1 MTQIFLQAVVLAVQV
16 DLLLGLRAVQVEDLM
31 VNMVMNK
38 VMLDKLDLFLA
49 VAVAAAVEQVE
60 VQVMEEINKA
70 ALVAQA
76 AQVEY

>member
-49 VAVAAAVEQVE
+49 VAVAAVVEQVE

-70 ALVAQA
+70 ALVVLAEQE
-76 AQVEY
+76 EY

>member
-70 ALVAQA
+70 ALVVLAEQE
-76 AQVEY
+76 EY

>member
-1 MTQIFLQAVVLAVQV
+1 VQV